1 MYMLNCYTSKLK
13 IHIEVLFLKSTKM
26 IFYLFWSNIPVKLEN
41 NQSCIYK
48 TSWDAKV
55 LDGQNYHFDIN
66 IKQTIILLVS

>member
-1 MYMLNCYTSKLK
+1 MLNCYTSKLK

-48 TSWDAKV
+48 TS
-55 LDGQNYHFDIN
+55 
-66 IKQTIILLVS
+66 